1 MISFSSTD
9 TIDPYQPRHQK
20 NGFSSSAVAARSK
33 RVLLSSFSPPQL
45 LLKSVLLSYTYMG
58 IWIRLSFS
66 VIVYNKYILDPKMY
80 DWPFPVSLTMI
91 HMAFCASLTAVLV
104 RVVDTPTLPPMMPGL
119 YAAYVI
125 PIGVLYALSLSGSL
139 QFGVHLPLRLLHP
152 DAPGTHARRRLL
164 PRRRP
169 PH

>member
-1 MISFSSTD
+1 
-9 TIDPYQPRHQK
+9 
-20 NGFSSSAVAARSK
+20 
-33 RVLLSSFSPPQL
+33 
-45 LLKSVLLSYTYMG
+45 MG

-66 VIVYNKYILDPKMY
+66 VIVYNTYILDPKMY

-125 PIGVLYALSLSGSL
+125 PIGVLYALSLWFSPIRCTSTSPSPSSRCSRHSCPSPSTPSPSPSALTHSAAPPCLTCSAGITVATYGEVPFDV
-139 QFGVHLPLRLLHP
+139 FGVAL
-152 DAPGTHARRRLL
+152 
-164 PRRRP
+164 
-169 PH
+169 